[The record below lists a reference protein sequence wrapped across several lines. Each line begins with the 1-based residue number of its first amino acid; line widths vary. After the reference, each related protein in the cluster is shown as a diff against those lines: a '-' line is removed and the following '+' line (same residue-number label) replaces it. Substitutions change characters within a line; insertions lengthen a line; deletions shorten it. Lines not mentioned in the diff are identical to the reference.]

1 MTKDIKKKRSID
13 WIVFWIWALTAALLL
28 LNLHSGYLNTEFLM
42 RHDIHTSVPPLNS
55 IIDSPIAL
63 KEDDSSTETTEQK
76 QEPESEEIIQQS
88 PYKQELD
95 NALLRLIIVAL
106 CVVLTTILFLGIR
119 GRSNV
124 LTAILIVLIL
134 VNMYLIMKQP
144 VFLYH

>member
-28 LNLHSGYLNTEFLM
+28 LNLHSGYLNIEFLM
-42 RHDIHTSVPPLNS
+42 SHDIHTSVPPLNS

-63 KEDDSSTETTEQK
+63 KEDDASTEITEQK
-76 QEPESEEIIQQS
+76 QEPEREEIIQQS

-95 NALLRLIIVAL
+95 NALLRLIIAAL
-106 CVVLTTILFLGIR
+106 YVVLTTILFLGIR